1 MPEIQSRR
9 RPNHGVG
16 GNFIL
21 CLTKL
26 QLGDEVGDHL
36 GLFQKRQ
43 IRGAYDSG
51 FLRWFGSDIEEEFG
65 SQVGHRHIARFV
77 NSDQIVALPSSL
89 YGAQLQLLLG
99 LKQFVDQGGGSGEA
113 HSSLLP
119 AGSHAQTGQQIR
131 LARSSSP
138 TQIDGENSG
147 V

>member
-99 LKQFVDQGGGSGEA
+99 LKQFVDQGGGKWRSA
-113 HSSLLP
+113 LVAS
-119 AGSHAQTGQQIR
+119 AGRQLRTD
-131 LARSSSP
+131 RSAATSCRFQKP
-138 TQIDGENSG
+138 YKK
-147 V
+147 